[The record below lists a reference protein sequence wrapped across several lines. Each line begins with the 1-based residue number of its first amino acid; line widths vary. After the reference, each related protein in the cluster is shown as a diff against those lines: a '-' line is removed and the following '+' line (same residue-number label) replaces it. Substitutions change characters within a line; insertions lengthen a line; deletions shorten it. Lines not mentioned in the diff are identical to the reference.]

1 MHTLVYGVGATALA
15 LAARSIAGLW
25 RSRAYYAARLADLHQ
40 SRYLPHVTLI
50 VPVKGPEEGLAE
62 NLRSLASQDY
72 PAYDL
77 IVAARRAEDVPPGV
91 VPGRARLVLA
101 GDGEGSTGEKVNNL
115 TAAVRHAAPATE
127 VFAFAD
133 SDGRVEAGWL
143 RALVAPLADPGV
155 GATTG
160 YRVYVPEPA
169 GAPSLVR
176 ALWNGSILA
185 SLGAGDAPLAWGGA
199 MAIRRETFQ
208 QARVLDFWRGTVSD
222 DYGLAEAVR
231 RAGKRIRFAPGALV
245 ASADQ
250 LGWRTLAGW
259 IRRQL
264 VITRI
269 YNPRLWWMSLV
280 ATVTYCSATA
290 ASAAAA
296 VSGDAAGLGL
306 LGLLL
311 AQEAVKAAAWMGLAA
326 LALPA
331 ARAWRRRHGLCLLGW
346 APLSPWVWLA
356 GLAFSACGRQIEW
369 RGRRYR
375 LRRPRWEDLRQSR
388 A

>member
-1 MHTLVYGVGATALA
+1 VHALVYGLGATALA

-40 SRYLPHVTLI
+40 SRYLPRVTLI

-72 PAYDL
+72 PAYEL

-91 VPGRARLVLA
+91 VPETARLVLA
-101 GDGEGSTGEKVNNL
+101 GDGDASTGEKINNL
-115 TAAVRHAAPATE
+115 IAAIREAAPEAE

-143 RALVAPLADPGV
+143 RALVAPLAEPGA
-155 GATTG
+155 GASTG

-169 GAPSLVR
+169 GAASLMR

-185 SLGAGDAPLAWGGA
+185 SLGARAAPLAWGGA

-231 RAGKRIRFAPGALV
+231 RAGKPIRFAPGALV
-245 ASADQ
+245 ASSDH
-250 LGWRTLAGW
+250 LGWRALFGW

-264 VITRI
+264 VITRV
-269 YNPRLWWMSLV
+269 YNPRLWWMSLA
-280 ATVTYCSATA
+280 ATIIYCSATM

-311 AQEAVKAAAWMGLAA
+311 VQEATKAAGWMGLSA

-331 ARAWRRRHGLCLLGW
+331 ARAWARRRGPCLLGW
-346 APLSPWVWLA
+346 AWLSPWVWLA

-369 RGRRYR
+369 RGRCYR
-375 LRRPRWEDLRQSR
+375 LRRPRWEDLRHCR

>member
-1 MHTLVYGVGATALA
+1 MHALVYGFGATALA
-15 LAARSIAGLW
+15 LAARSIVSLW
-25 RSRAYYAARLADLHQ
+25 RSRACYAARLADRDQ
-40 SRYLPHVTLI
+40 SRYLPRVTLI

-77 IVAARRAEDVPPGV
+77 IVAAREAEDVPPGV
-91 VPGRARLVLA
+91 LPERARLVLA
-101 GDGEGSTGEKVNNL
+101 GDGEALTGEKVNNL
-115 TAAVRHAAPATE
+115 IAAVRHAAPATE

-143 RALVAPLADPGV
+143 RALVAPLAEPDA
-155 GATTG
+155 GAATG
-160 YRVYVPEPA
+160 YRAYVPEPA
-169 GAPSLVR
+169 GAPSLMR

-199 MAIRRETFQ
+199 MAIRRETFFE
-208 QARVLDFWRGTVSD
+208 ARVPDFWKGTVSD

-245 ASADQ
+245 ASADH
-250 LGWRTLAGW
+250 LGWRALFGW

-264 VITRI
+264 VITRV
-269 YNPRLWWMSLV
+269 YNPRLWWMSLG
-280 ATVTYCSATA
+280 ATVIYCSATA

-311 AQEAVKAAAWMGLAA
+311 AQEAVKAAGWMGLAA

-331 ARAWRRRHGLCLLGW
+331 ARAWRRRHGRRLLGW
-346 APLSPWVWLA
+346 APLNPWVWLA
-356 GLAFSACGRQIEW
+356 GLVFSACGRQIEW

-375 LRRPRWEDLRQSR
+375 LRRPGLHPKPHFD
-388 A
+388 